1 MNRIACGVIAGDVRR
16 RVPAINC
23 SVVSRQFTFNPESST
38 IDFEETRTAVSSG
51 HISLA
56 QFELNGTP
64 EMHLH
69 YHHWHYQA
77 LFGVVFL
84 LVILRLLWFF
94 LHGW

>member
-1 MNRIACGVIAGDVRR
+1 
-16 RVPAINC
+16 
-23 SVVSRQFTFNPESST
+23 
-38 IDFEETRTAVSSG
+38 
-51 HISLA
+51 
-56 QFELNGTP
+56 
-64 EMHLH
+64 MHLH